1 MERKLKIALLLGGTS
16 PEREVSK
23 NTAKSILTALRELE
37 HQVILVDPA
46 YGLNQPVYEYDY
58 FSEKDYT
65 QITNR
70 NYLEIINSSLFDD
83 IDLAFLALHGRWG
96 EDGIIQSLL
105 EMRGIKYT
113 GSKILTSSLAM
124 DKAMTKVIIQHFGVP
139 TPQWL
144 IADISEQDYS
154 HYPEKVKAQLGYPCV
169 IKPNDQGSSVSLTI
183 CEKDEDVIPAIL
195 LALKYSDK
203 ALIERFIPGREI
215 TVAVLDGEALPVL
228 EIVPKSGLYD
238 YESKY
243 TAGKSEYIVPA
254 PMPEEVRNIIQ
265 EQAVKAFNAVGCK
278 CYSRIDFRLTEQNK
292 AYCLEINTL
301 PGMTN
306 LSLVPKAANAAG
318 ISFVELIDRIVKN
331 AVK

>member
-1 MERKLKIALLLGGTS
+1 MKIALLLGGTS

-139 TPQWL
+139 
-144 IADISEQDYS
+144 
-154 HYPEKVKAQLGYPCV
+154 
-169 IKPNDQGSSVSLTI
+169 
-183 CEKDEDVIPAIL
+183 
-195 LALKYSDK
+195 
-203 ALIERFIPGREI
+203 
-215 TVAVLDGEALPVL
+215 
-228 EIVPKSGLYD
+228 
-238 YESKY
+238 
-243 TAGKSEYIVPA
+243 
-254 PMPEEVRNIIQ
+254 
-265 EQAVKAFNAVGCK
+265 
-278 CYSRIDFRLTEQNK
+278 
-292 AYCLEINTL
+292 
-301 PGMTN
+301 
-306 LSLVPKAANAAG
+306 
-318 ISFVELIDRIVKN
+318 
-331 AVK
+331 